1 MRLAFLLL
9 VFANIAFFGY
19 ASHLSSGRGEP
30 QLQLLQIS
38 PERVKLVKDVAP
50 PPPPK
55 PAPEARLPAP
65 APAAC
70 LAWGPLDAEA
80 RPRAEAALA
89 PLALGDRL
97 AVRETAPTYW
107 VHVPPLKSK
116 AEAEK
121 RAGEL
126 KARGVTEYYIVPDEG
141 PAKFAISL
149 GLFKN
154 EQGAND
160 FLAQLRD
167 KGVRSAAIAVRG
179 GDSALLIRDPG
190 DAAAARVAEIAKDFP
205 GSELKVLP
213 CPEPG
218 KG

>member
-19 ASHLSSGRGEP
+19 ASHLSAGRGEA

-50 PPPPK
+50 PPPK
-55 PAPEARLPAP
+55 PAPEARVAAP

-97 AVRETAPTYW
+97 TVRESTPSYW

-149 GLFKN
+149 GLFKS
-154 EQGAND
+154 EQGASD
-160 FLAQLRD
+160 FLAQLRE
-167 KGVRSAAIAVRG
+167 KGVRSAVVAMRG
-179 GDSALLIRDPG
+179 GESAILIRDPG
-190 DAAAARVAEIAKDFP
+190 DAAAARVVEIAKDFP
-205 GSELKVLP
+205 GSGLKVLP

>member
-19 ASHLSSGRGEP
+19 ASHLSAGRDEA

-50 PPPPK
+50 APPPK
-55 PAPEARLPAP
+55 PAPEARLPAL
-65 APAAC
+65 AAC
-70 LAWGPLDAEA
+70 LAWGPLDADA

-97 AVRETAPTYW
+97 TVRETTPSYW
-107 VHVPPLKSK
+107 VYVPPLKSK

-121 RAGEL
+121 KAGEL

-154 EQGAND
+154 EQGASD

-167 KGVRSAAIAVRG
+167 KGVRSAVVTMRG
-179 GDSALLIRDPG
+179 GESAILIRDPG

-205 GSELKVLP
+205 GSGLKVLP